1 MSDTVVPATVWVVD
15 TSVLV
20 AGLLTTDTRSPPARI
35 LDAMLGGQMR
45 YLLCVE
51 LLAEYRTVLLRKRIL
66 ARHGLAVAEVDALLE
81 VLATDA
87 AVVDIAGRA
96 ENAPDP
102 DDDFLWQLLA
112 VREGAGLITGDAA
125 LLQRP
130 PPRARVI
137 LPRTWVE
144 EQRWPFRHANPSTR

>member
-1 MSDTVVPATVWVVD
+1 MSDTAVPATVWVVD

-51 LLAEYRTVLLRKRIL
+51 LLAKYRTVLLRERIL
-66 ARHGLAVAEVDALLE
+66 ARHGLAMAEVDALLE

-87 AVVDIAGRA
+87 VVADIAGRV

-102 DDDFLWQLLA
+102 DDDFLWRLLA
-112 VREGAGLITGDAA
+112 VRDGAGLITGDAA

-130 PPRARVI
+130 PPRTRVI
-137 LPRTWVE
+137 SPRTWVE
-144 EQRWPFRHANPSTR
+144 ERDTP

>member
-1 MSDTVVPATVWVVD
+1 MSDTVIPAAVWVVD

-20 AGLLTTDTRSPPARI
+20 AGLLTTDPKSPPARI
-35 LDAMLGGQMR
+35 LDAMLGGQLR
-45 YLLCVE
+45 FLLCVE
-51 LLAEYRTVLLRKRIL
+51 LLAEYRTVLLRERIQ

-87 AVVDIAGRA
+87 VIADITGRA

-102 DDDFLWQLLA
+102 DDDFLWRLLA
-112 VREGAGLITGDAA
+112 AQNGAGLITGDAA

-130 PPRARVI
+130 PPRTPVVS
-137 LPRTWVE
+137 PRTWVE
-144 EQRWPFRHANPSTR
+144 NLVTP